1 MGVVN
6 FAAEVLWGF
15 TKEAAIGRVLGT
27 KQKLIRFESCEKY
40 FSEKETSRDKKT

>member
-15 TKEAAIGRVLGT
+15 TKEAAIGRVWRT

-40 FSEKETSRDKKT
+40 FSENETTQR